1 MAHKLLELHQLAAQA
16 QVFHAQYIGGML
28 TAEQYRNKVANL
40 HDHGNIQPSPEHEAA
55 CAEYREII
63 EGALRLVGEK

>member
-16 QVFHAQYIGGML
+16 QVLHAQYVGGIL
-28 TAEQYRNKVANL
+28 TAEQYKDKVANL